1 MVVTA
6 HGTDRE
12 LNNWSIVLD
21 LVLLKEVHH
30 TAEYLCEK
38 LWEVTEDFGIS

>member
-1 MVVTA
+1 VVIA

-21 LVLLKEVHH
+21 LVLLKEVYHM
-30 TAEYLCEK
+30 AEYLYKK
-38 LWEVTEDFGIS
+38 L